1 MQRMEQIKLDK
12 QAMEAKLGTM
22 QKDIEEKKMK
32 KKQES
37 YVQNQGKQCKARESG
52 PIATVDCSTEEFK
65 KTYS

>member
-1 MQRMEQIKLDK
+1 
-12 QAMEAKLGTM
+12 M

-52 PIATVDCSTEEFK
+52 PIATVNCSTEEFK

>member
-37 YVQNQGKQCKARESG
+37 YVQNQGKTMQSQRVRPYCNSRLFHRR
-52 PIATVDCSTEEFK
+52 V
-65 KTYS
+65 